1 MQTVQLFQQ
10 VKLCR
15 DVPDTIFKKGDQG
28 TIVEYLPPKEQQ
40 SEAGYLLS
48 VICYLLSVICY
59 LLSVICYLLSVIC
72 YLLSVICYLLEMFDN
87 NETIDVIAVP
97 VSWITSIN

>member
-28 TIVEYLPPKEQQ
+28 TIVEYLPPNEQQ
-40 SEAGYLLS
+40 LEAG
-48 VICYLLSVICY
+48 
-59 LLSVICYLLSVIC
+59 
-72 YLLSVICYLLEMFDN
+72 YLLEMFDN
-87 NETIDVIAVP
+87 NETLDVIAVP
-97 VSWITSIN
+97 ISWITSIN

>member
-72 YLLSVICYLLEMFDN
+72 YLLSVICYLFCYLLS
-87 NETIDVIAVP
+87 VICYLLSPRNV
-97 VSWITSIN
+97 